1 MPTPL
6 LTPFEQINK
15 NEQQITT
22 TTKKKLTIPRA
33 KTEIKVKGKRGRKV
47 KFPSEKKKKRG
58 VITINCIIIL
68 CQKYATQCYYF
79 LYW

>member
-15 NEQQITT
+15 KEQQITT
-22 TTKKKLTIPRA
+22 TTKKKLTTPRA
-33 KTEIKVKGKRGRKV
+33 KTEIKVKRQKGRKV
-47 KFPSEKKKKRG
+47 KFPYKKKKKR
-58 VITINCIIIL
+58 VITLNSIIIL

-79 LYW
+79 LY